1 MSSQMHEADVFLSI
15 AIPTYNRA
23 EFLKETLNHIIPQ
36 VVDGVEIVVSSNA
49 STDHTDVVMQDYVSR
64 HPFIRFVR
72 SDVNRGID
80 GNIHRCTLESRGKY
94 VHLMSDDDIV
104 LPGTV
109 AHLLETIKKYPEAGF
124 LFFNLQSFSGE
135 FRTDNLCSPIFRAEK
150 DIVFADKNKFIDYIW
165 VFATFMS
172 SFVFSKDTWSCVE
185 NKEKYIGTD
194 IYLSYVMFEQLNH
207 TTHALFIARPSIAVR
222 AQYTGSYRIFY
233 AFAHQW
239 SRLLLERAIELGYD
253 KKTMRRVFNR
263 TIILDLVARVYF
275 IKSRRVKS
283 SIDKQSLQY
292 IFASTYSFP
301 SAWLLLYPSLVLPS
315 KITKLLLMVCQNI
328 YLFLEQRKRL
338 SLKC

>member
-1 MSSQMHEADVFLSI
+1 MSSQMQDREVFLSI

-23 EFLKETLNHIIPQ
+23 GFLKETLNHIIPQ
-36 VVDGVEIVVSSNA
+36 VVEGVEIVVSSNA
-49 STDHTDVVMQDYVSR
+49 STDDTDAVMQEYVNS
-64 HPFIRFVR
+64 HPFIRYVR

-109 AHLLETIKKYPEAGF
+109 AHLLETIKRYPEAGF
-124 LFFNLQSFSGE
+124 LFFNIQSFSGE
-135 FRTDNLCSPIFRAEK
+135 FSTDTLCSPIFRSEN
-150 DIVFADKNKFIDYIW
+150 DILFSDKNRFIDYIW

-172 SFVFSKDTWSCVE
+172 SFVFLKETWNRVE
-185 NKEKYIGTD
+185 NKEEYIGTD
-194 IYLSYVMFEQLNH
+194 IYLSYVMFEQLNNTSH
-207 TTHALFIARPSIAVR
+207 SLFIARPSIGVR

-239 SRLLLERAIELGYD
+239 SKLLLERAPELGYD

-263 TIILDLVARVYF
+263 TIILDLLARVYF

-283 SIDKQSLQY
+283 SIDKQSLYY
-292 IFASTYSFP
+292 IFSSTYSFP

-315 KITKLLLMVCQNI
+315 RLTKLLLMMCQKT
-328 YLFLEQRKRL
+328 YLFFEKRKRL
-338 SLKC
+338 SLI